1 MGSLHDQESAIADLM
16 EVLEDHRA
24 NCERLGKYMEAD
36 IARKRMDELKGHEE
50 ARRKE
55 AMRAR
60 QLAEV
65 LAVEE
70 GHMLEFQQFNAM
82 WDAKMQAYETNGAQ
96 LMQAMKERHADEL
109 RDFQQKLVAKA
120 TTTRHSREY
129 YNQREVQER
138 LAHAKNYA
146 AAAKIKEKAD
156 VLMAFEEEKWGN
168 ERHQEM
174 LHKENV
180 FKARLAMEADG
191 LRKRVAQ
198 GRAEQNRARQL
209 ALEKMLQCVGKRME
223 AARHTHIH
231 PSLSPCLSLTRT
243 PFPPGAYTG
252 GITIPRRKWN
262 KRTGLAW
269 QSLRRRACSRP
280 RNRRG
285 GGAHSWCIL
294 LRTSF
299 VY

>member
-1 MGSLHDQESAIADLM
+1 MGSLHDQESAVADLL
-16 EVLEDHRA
+16 EVLDEHRA
-24 NCERLGKYMEAD
+24 NCQRLGKYMEAD
-36 IARKRMDELKGHEE
+36 IARKRIDELRGHEE

-120 TTTRHSREY
+120 TTTRHTREY
-129 YNQREVQER
+129 YDLREVQER
-138 LAHAKNYA
+138 LAGNKNYA
-146 AAAKIKEKAD
+146 AAGKIKVKAD
-156 VLMAFEEEKWGN
+156 ELMAFEEEKWAN
-168 ERHQEM
+168 ERHREM
-174 LHKENV
+174 LNKENV
-180 FKARLAMEADG
+180 FKSRLAMEAEG

-209 ALEKMLQCVGKRME
+209 ALEKMLQCVPR
-223 AARHTHIH
+223 A
-231 PSLSPCLSLTRT
+231 PSLRPARARPPPLTPRAPAPPPPPSLL
-243 PFPPGAYTG
+243 PPLWCVQALLQLQERHGA
-252 GITIPRRKWN
+252 
-262 KRTGLAW
+262 
-269 QSLRRRACSRP
+269 
-280 RNRRG
+280 
-285 GGAHSWCIL
+285 GAQAGA
-294 LRTSF
+294 RQ
-299 VY
+299 V

>member
-1 MGSLHDQESAIADLM
+1 
-16 EVLEDHRA
+16 
-24 NCERLGKYMEAD
+24 MEAD

-70 GHMLEFQQFNAM
+70 AHMMEFQQFNAM

-129 YNQREVQER
+129 YDLREVQER
-138 LAHAKNYA
+138 LAGNKNYA
-146 AAAKIKEKAD
+146 AAGKIKVKAD
-156 VLMAFEEEKWGN
+156 ELMAFEEEKWAN
-168 ERHQEM
+168 ERHREM
-174 LHKENV
+174 LNKENV
-180 FKARLAMEADG
+180 FKSRLAMEAEG

-209 ALEKMLQCVGKRME
+209 ALEKMLQCVPR
-223 AARHTHIH
+223 A
-231 PSLSPCLSLTRT
+231 PSLRPARARPPPSPRARLHLLL
-243 PFPPGAYTG
+243 PPSSPLCGA
-252 GITIPRRKWN
+252 RRRYYNSKN
-262 KRTGLAW
+262 DMAQAHRLGLAKFEKE
-269 QSLRRRACSRP
+269 QSIKSAK
-280 RNRRG
+280 
-285 GGAHSWCIL
+285 
-294 LRTSF
+294 
-299 VY
+299 

>member
-1 MGSLHDQESAIADLM
+1 MGSLHDQESAVEDLM
-16 EVLEDHRA
+16 EVLNEHRA
-24 NCERLGKYMEAD
+24 NCQRLGKYMEAD

-129 YNQREVQER
+129 YSLREVQER
-138 LAHAKNYA
+138 LAGNKNYA
-146 AAAKIKEKAD
+146 AAGKIKEKAD
-156 VLMAFEEEKWGN
+156 ELMAFEEEKWGN
-168 ERHQEM
+168 ERHKEM

-209 ALEKMLQCVGKRME
+209 ALEKMLQCVCVC
-223 AARHTHIH
+223 ACVCALLA
-231 PSLSPCLSLTRT
+231 PLSLHVSPLLHF
-243 PFPPGAYTG
+243 PFPADGTTTPSQTW
-252 GITIPRRKWN
+252 RR
-262 KRTGLAW
+262 RTGWAW
-269 QSLRRRACSRP
+269 QSLRRSRA
-280 RNRRG
+280 
-285 GGAHSWCIL
+285 
-294 LRTSF
+294 
-299 VY
+299 